1 MTALCCHGNNMIKVV
16 NECDA
21 IGHTVT
27 SLYDVIKIKVT
38 YINIVIGLYFYY
50 VFKSM
55 VVQMF
60 KKFCIA

>member
-1 MTALCCHGNNMIKVV
+1 MIKVV